1 MKILWTIIISC
12 FIFSCQNSSFNMS
25 NYNKRT
31 ETIKSLLNST
41 VIYDTLPD
49 NINTYKAIRG
59 NKTVYIFERTGTTVT
74 GIKDWESKYIEELI
88 FEVESTENEFEY
100 SGEKLLE
107 IKCKYFWICYA
118 ETIKKEIRNV
128 QNGCIKGTIVGDSL
142 QIDINV
148 EIDFEFDN
156 SILKSEDKNCIVFKD
171 CIPLSQ

>member
-1 MKILWTIIISC
+1 MKMLWTIIIC
-12 FIFSCQNSSFNMS
+12 FFIFSCKNSSFKIS
-25 NYNKRT
+25 NYNEKT

-49 NINTYKAIRG
+49 NINTYKAIKG
-59 NKTVYIFERTGTTVT
+59 DKTVFVFERTGTTVT

-88 FEVESTENEFEY
+88 FEVESIESDFEY
-100 SGEKLLE
+100 SGDKLLK
-107 IKCKYFWICYA
+107 IKCKYFWVCYA

-148 EIDFEFDN
+148 KIDFEFDN
-156 SILKSEDKNCIVFKD
+156 SILKSDDKNCIVFKGY
-171 CIPLSQ
+171 IPLS